1 MIQRIQT
8 IWLLLAAI
16 LGFTSLKTS
25 FYIGSISTEPA
36 SHLTAMSNIWLMI
49 LTIVSATITFVSI
62 FMYKNRPQQLKLVLA
77 TITLSV
83 IVFVL
88 YFIETQK
95 YTVGGYALTSVIV
108 IAIPVLQIL
117 AAMSIYKDE
126 KLVKSV
132 DRLR

>member
-36 SHLTAMSNIWLMI
+36 SQLTAMSNIWLMI

>member
-1 MIQRIQT
+1 
-8 IWLLLAAI
+8 
-16 LGFTSLKTS
+16 
-25 FYIGSISTEPA
+25 
-36 SHLTAMSNIWLMI
+36 
-49 LTIVSATITFVSI
+49 
-62 FMYKNRPQQLKLVLA
+62 MYKNRPQQLKLVLA

>member
-1 MIQRIQT
+1 
-8 IWLLLAAI
+8 
-16 LGFTSLKTS
+16 
-25 FYIGSISTEPA
+25 
-36 SHLTAMSNIWLMI
+36 MSNIWLMI

>member
-1 MIQRIQT
+1 
-8 IWLLLAAI
+8 
-16 LGFTSLKTS
+16 
-25 FYIGSISTEPA
+25 
-36 SHLTAMSNIWLMI
+36 
-49 LTIVSATITFVSI
+49 
-62 FMYKNRPQQLKLVLA
+62 
-77 TITLSV
+77 V